1 MKYHTVQDEVS
12 DRLMVEEIKYKVK
25 QKDMVGFIKKL
36 KKKNNQQAQNG
47 PVRLICS
54 RDRV

>member
-25 QKDMVGFIKKL
+25 QKDMVGFIKKVE
-36 KKKNNQQAQNG
+36 KKINQQAQNG

-54 RDRV
+54 

>member
-25 QKDMVGFIKKL
+25 QKDMVGFIKKKL
-36 KKKNNQQAQNG
+36 KKNQPASSERARQANM
-47 PVRLICS
+47 
-54 RDRV
+54 

>member
-25 QKDMVGFIKKL
+25 QKDMVGFIKKVE
-36 KKKNNQQAQNG
+36 KKINQQAQNG

>member
-12 DRLMVEEIKYKVK
+12 DRRMVEVIKYKVK
-25 QKDMVGFIKKL
+25 QKDMVGFNKKVE
-36 KKKNNQQAQNG
+36 KKINQQAQNG

>member
-25 QKDMVGFIKKL
+25 QKDMVGFIDRLMVKEIKYLVKQKDMVGFNKK
-36 KKKNNQQAQNG
+36 
-47 PVRLICS
+47 S
-54 RDRV
+54 